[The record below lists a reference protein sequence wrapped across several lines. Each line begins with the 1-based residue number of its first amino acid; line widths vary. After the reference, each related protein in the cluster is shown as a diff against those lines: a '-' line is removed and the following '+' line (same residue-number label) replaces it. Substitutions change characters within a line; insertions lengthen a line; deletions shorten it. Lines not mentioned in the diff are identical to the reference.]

1 MQENFLI
8 KLSKS
13 GLDLVVVNSKSSTTA
28 NNFVFESIMGSNGMT
43 LEKKRPKLKKL
54 KPMNL
59 QKQTFTRRAMQ
70 FSLKNPNYPSS
81 LIRMRFNIN
90 GTRGSYYLPLT
101 YKIESVY
108 WDSVAG
114 CAIIDPKRNPKLKG
128 NPQLQTTLNNVNRE
142 IEKTANELMSV
153 VESLKTRDI
162 IPTYTIVKAELIKR
176 LRGSEKTV
184 EVKNEFKDFVEF
196 IDHYIELC
204 REGQITN
211 SKGGKLTA
219 GSVRNYLSTQSAL
232 KRYTSTRKVKLKFEA
247 ITLEFYN
254 DFIAFLNDSTH
265 ARGKY
270 KPNVIGK
277 FVKNIK
283 VFMRYAY
290 EKGYTLND
298 DFKNRQFKVFQEQVE
313 TVYLSETELAALYAL
328 DLPANKAQ
336 IRDNFLIS
344 CYTSLRYSDISR
356 LERRH
361 INYDNNTIVITTQ
374 KTGVVVVIPIHP
386 IVRDILSRYDNQPP
400 KAQCNQATNRVIKEL
415 CRAAGITNPVNILE
429 TRGGEKV
436 EMTYD
441 KCQLVSSHTARR
453 SFATNAFKSGMPTL
467 SIMQITGHLTES
479 SFMRYIRV
487 SKEENAA
494 TLQSHA
500 FFNHK
505 NL

>member
-1 MQENFLI
+1 MESFQIINP
-8 KLSKS
+8 KS
-13 GLDLVVVNSKSSTTA
+13 GFVTVVIPQEQTPTNSFKFETT
-28 NNFVFESIMGSNGMT
+28 VVSNGMT
-43 LEKKRPKLKKL
+43 LENKRLKLKKS

-59 QKQTFTRRAMQ
+59 QKQVFTRRAMQ
-70 FSLKNPNYPSS
+70 FSLKNPNYPTS
-81 LIRMRFNIN
+81 LIRVRFNIN
-90 GTRGSYYLPLT
+90 GKRGSYYLPSS
-101 YKIESVY
+101 YRIESIY
-108 WDSVAG
+108 WDAEAG
-114 CAIIDPKRNPKLKG
+114 CAITDPKRNPKLKG
-128 NPQLQTTLNNVNRE
+128 NPYLQTILSNVNRE
-142 IEKTANELMSV
+142 IEKTASALV
-153 VESLKTRDI
+153 LAVESLKTRDI
-162 IPTYTIVKAELIKR
+162 IPTCTLVKAELTKR
-176 LRGSEKTV
+176 LKGEDKIV
-184 EVKNEFKDFVEF
+184 ETKREFKSFIEF
-196 IDHYIELC
+196 IDYYIELC

-211 SKGGKLTA
+211 SKGGKLTN

-232 KRYTSTRKVKLKFEA
+232 RRYTATRKVKLTFEA
-247 ITLEFYN
+247 ITIDFYN

-277 FVKNIK
+277 FIKEIK
-283 VFMRYAY
+283 VMMRYAH
-290 EKGYTLND
+290 ENGYTLNE
-298 DFKNRQFKVFQEQVE
+298 DFKNRHFKVLQEQAE
-313 TVYLSETELAALYAL
+313 TVYLNEEELAALYAL
-328 DLPANKAQ
+328 ELPVNKAQ

-361 INYDNNTIVITTQ
+361 INFDNNTIVITTQ
-374 KTGVVVVIPIHP
+374 KTGAVVVIPIHP
-386 IVRDILSRYDNQPP
+386 IVKDILSYYDNQPP
-400 KAQCNQATNRVIKEL
+400 KAQCNQVTNRVIKDL
-415 CRAAGITNPVNILE
+415 CRSAGIILPVNIME
-429 TRGGEKV
+429 TRGGEKIEV
-436 EMTYD
+436 TYE

-467 SIMQITGHLTES
+467 SIMQITGHKTES